1 MPPKINPAAIWQK
14 GFDAGQKNQQRKN
27 QEDKAMVDLTE
38 VKTLLIFCLLAA
50 VQQPPFAAGNPIILI
65 TTTDKSFEVSS
76 GDEDMKLGTAL
87 RCAVQSH
94 AADVVVKL
102 TAGAQGPAN
111 TYSPILIK
119 AATAAKAAA
128 AGERLIRNDASGEMW
143 MRAPDSDL
151 SLAVDKVDVADYRI
165 LIQKQARPMSMA
177 AEPKAGKGK
186 GGEAPDGSNY
196 GDVDGKGVPHFM
208 HCSKCQSYS
217 HHTQQCPN

>member
-1 MPPKINPAAIWQK
+1 MPPKFNAAAIWSQA
-14 GFDAGQKNQQRKN
+14 FAAGQKNQQRKN
-27 QEDKAMVDLTE
+27 QEDKDMVDLTE
-38 VKTLLIFCLLAA
+38 VQTLLIFCLLAA
-50 VQQPPFAAGNPIILI
+50 LQQPPLAAGNPIILI
-65 TTTDKSFEVSS
+65 TTTDKSFEVAS
-76 GDEDMKLGTAL
+76 DDVAMTLGTAL

-128 AGERLIRNDASGEMW
+128 GERLIRDDASGEMW

-151 SLAVDKVDVADYRI
+151 SLAVDKVDLANYRI
-165 LIQKQARPMSMA
+165 LIQKQARPSMA

-196 GDVDGKGVPHFM
+196 GDVDGKGVPHFT

-217 HHTQQCPN
+217 HYTQQCPM